1 MLVLMLNL
9 LLTHPVTEAKPMPAD
24 LCFLNYDDEETL
36 EEANIATH
44 QVVRA
49 ATEQKEAEAAWKIN
63 ELLDKVELNP

>member
-1 MLVLMLNL
+1 
-9 LLTHPVTEAKPMPAD
+9 MPAD

-36 EEANIATH
+36 EEANIAAH

-63 ELLDKVELNP
+63 ELLDRVEINP